1 MKKQQSEIAI
11 IMATYNGRNTIKD
24 AIDSIISQI
33 YKDWNLII
41 VNDGGENISD
51 IVNEYNDERIFLI
64 NSSLNKGQPHAINIG
79 IKESQSQY
87 IAYLDDDDLWYPNHL
102 ELLYNKIINTSS
114 ELAYSN
120 TYVVRRDSKTKK
132 EIDRTP
138 LLPAEE
144 IPPDFFLSRNYVSHS
159 AKLHTRKILD
169 KVGLY
174 DESKKNLYEN
184 DWDLLRKIVQYTT
197 PIRIKE
203 ITTEWNLWIDKN
215 TGAIVNKFG
224 GEGNRNPMKVLNDR
238 TYILD
243 KTPDVIQG
251 PQKVQRLSTS
261 LKNEVLSNYAL
272 REAILNKDRLFKEVE
287 DRMHYFENKYKE
299 LDILHRETILNKDRL
314 FKEVED
320 RMHYFENKYKEIDI
334 LHKEDIIKN
343 TILNQQ
349 IISLESEKIEVD
361 GRNKELINN
370 NIELNNKLN
379 NIYKSITWKVF
390 LIYLKTKNT
399 TRGVAKKDIL
409 IISGCPGAVKL
420 YRFINLKEELELLG
434 YNVDMVD
441 MNSNLDLG
449 KLLNKYKVFIFQ
461 RVEYTQGLV
470 SIIKKIKTLKKK
482 IIYDIDDYIFIK
494 KVTSFSKYNSH
505 LNDIKKI
512 NNIKKFIKISDLV
525 ITSTPYLAK
534 ELKKINP
541 NIFINN
547 NVQNIMSLNTYN
559 QANDEIKPKDKD
571 IIILGYASGTNTHND
586 DFEILTPTLI
596 KIFNQYNNV
605 YLKIIGYLSIPKNLL
620 KFENRIIHIK
630 YIDNMTGYINNLNYD
645 INLAPLRKNDFN
657 EGKSCIKYQEL
668 GALGIPT
675 IASNVGEYSTLE
687 NKTTILLSSNDNE
700 WYQNLQKLITD
711 TEFRKEIGKN
721 AKQEIYKNYTTG
733 KNADKIRELFKKVF
747 K

>member
-33 YKDWNLII
+33 YQNWNLII
-41 VNDGGENISD
+41 VNDGGEDISD

-64 NSSLNKGQPHAINIG
+64 NNSLNKGQPHAINMG
-79 IKESQSQY
+79 IKESQSKY

-138 LLPAEE
+138 LLPQEEIHLPQKE

-174 DESKKNLYEN
+174 DESRKNLYEN

-197 PIRIKE
+197 PIRIEE
-203 ITTEWNLWIDKN
+203 ITTEWNIWIDKN
-215 TGAIVNKFG
+215 TGKIMNKFG
-224 GEGNRNPMKVLNDR
+224 GEGNRNPIKVIEDR

-243 KTPDVIQG
+243 KTPEVIQG
-251 PQKVQRLSTS
+251 PQKVQRLSTL

-272 REAILNKDRLFKEVE
+272 KEIITNKD
-287 DRMHYFENKYKE
+287 
-299 LDILHRETILNKDRL
+299 ILLRETILNKDRL

-349 IISLESEKIEVD
+349 IITLESEKIEVE

-370 NIELNNKLN
+370 NIELNNKLS

-390 LIYLKTKNT
+390 LIYLKTKNILKNI

-420 YRFINLKEELELLG
+420 YRCINLKEELELLG
-434 YNVDMVD
+434 YTVDIVD

-461 RVEYTQGLV
+461 RVEYTQELV

-505 LNDIKKI
+505 LNDTKKI

-547 NVQNIMSLNTYN
+547 NVQNMMSLNIYN
-559 QANDEIKPKDKD
+559 QANDVINQKNKD

-605 YLKIIGYLSIPKNLL
+605 YLKIIGYLSIPQNLL
-620 KFENRIIHIK
+620 KFGNRIIHIK

-645 INLAPLRKNDFN
+645 INLAPLRKNNFN

-687 NKTTILLSSNDNE
+687 NKTTVLLSSNDNE